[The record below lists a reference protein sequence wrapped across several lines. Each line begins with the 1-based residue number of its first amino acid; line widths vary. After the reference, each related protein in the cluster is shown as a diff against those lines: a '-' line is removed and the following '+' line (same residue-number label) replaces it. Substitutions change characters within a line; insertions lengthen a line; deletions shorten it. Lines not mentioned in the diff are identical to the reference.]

1 MKIGITGTRNG
12 MTDFQ
17 LDAVQQWL
25 AAWPTPRGELHHGD
39 CVGADAEVAAIA
51 HHLLAYHT
59 VCHPPTKNDLRA
71 FFESNETRSPLSY
84 FARNRN
90 IVDETEILM
99 VVPGQPK
106 EVFLASTTGG
116 TLYTYNYAKKQGKP
130 RVVFYPN
137 GEVVCENPNS

>member
-39 CVGADAEVAAIA
+39 CVGADAQVAAIA
-51 HHLLAYHT
+51 HHLLAYRT
-59 VCHPPTKNDLRA
+59 VCHPPVKNDLRA
-71 FFESNETRSPLSY
+71 FFVSNETREPFSY

-90 IVDETEILM
+90 IVNETEILM
-99 VVPGQPK
+99 VVPGLPK
-106 EVFLASTTGG
+106 EEFHASVTGG
-116 TLYTYNYAKKQGKP
+116 TLYTYNYAKKQNKP
-130 RVVFYPN
+130 RVLFYPN
-137 GEVVCENPNS
+137 GEVIWKDPDN